1 MTLDEFLKLESEDK
15 ESYIRI
21 LQTQIAECTPS
32 ISPGVENANII
43 DIDHYYDLRFEERK
57 LKPEISWPTE
67 LSKRERI
74 ICKSNMLIAM
84 LERLILNTPEKETV
98 VSSAVMFVKSIIKDS
113 FTSVVT
119 KTSKKTQTSFK
130 TYEGIP
136 PAASGVLNAIYEA
149 MIGNFQKQLYW

>member
-15 ESYIRI
+15 ELYIQI
-21 LQTQIAECTPS
+21 LRRQILECTPS
-32 ISPGVENANII
+32 ISTGENANII

-84 LERLILNTPEKETV
+84 LERLIVDTVERETAV
-98 VSSAVMFVKSIIKDS
+98 HSAIMFVKSVIKDS

>member
-15 ESYIRI
+15 ELYIQI
-21 LQTQIAECTPS
+21 LRRQISECTPS
-32 ISPGVENANII
+32 ISTGENANII

-84 LERLILNTPEKETV
+84 LERLIVDTVERETA
-98 VSSAVMFVKSIIKDS
+98 VSSAIMFVKSVIKDS

>member
-1 MTLDEFLKLESEDK
+1 
-15 ESYIRI
+15 
-21 LQTQIAECTPS
+21 
-32 ISPGVENANII
+32 
-43 DIDHYYDLRFEERK
+43 
-57 LKPEISWPTE
+57 
-67 LSKRERI
+67 
-74 ICKSNMLIAM
+74 M
-84 LERLILNTPEKETV
+84 LERLIVDTAERETAV
-98 VSSAVMFVKSIIKDS
+98 HSAIMFVKSVIKDS